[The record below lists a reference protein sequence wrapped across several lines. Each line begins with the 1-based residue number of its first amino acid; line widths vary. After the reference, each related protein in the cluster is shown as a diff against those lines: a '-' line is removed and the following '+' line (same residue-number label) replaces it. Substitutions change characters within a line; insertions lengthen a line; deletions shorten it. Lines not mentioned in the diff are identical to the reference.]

1 MFYKILFLLFT
12 LFFINSC
19 ASETSRI
26 SHSIRNDEQ
35 GLYSYKDT
43 QSCFT
48 AMNEASNREDR
59 IFNTRIIATPII
71 GFVGAIASPV
81 LLISNLILDTR
92 DRMVASNIKVE
103 CGGTSTKV
111 AEIVEDVSISAVL
124 NMGIQ
129 GADITVY
136 PGGEEVAVDA
146 VASEAR

>member
-1 MFYKILFLLFT
+1 
-12 LFFINSC
+12 
-19 ASETSRI
+19 
-26 SHSIRNDEQ
+26 
-35 GLYSYKDT
+35 
-43 QSCFT
+43 
-48 AMNEASNREDR
+48 MNEASNREDR

-92 DRMVASNIKVE
+92 DRVVASNIKVE

-111 AEIVEDVSISAVL
+111 AEIIEDVSVNAVL